1 MARCIHLQYKSWSP
15 NFFHAHGAQVL
26 EQARVFVIS
35 GTYWA
40 MDHGLQVTIAVL
52 GTSATKIFLVLEPF
66 SKLDNRTVAAPWES
80 ALLSSLP
87 APALVPGCKP
97 PHIRK
102 FWFLFFERYIFFE
115 RYNLKRRIP
124 EQHAKNH
131 VTSTFLGGAFCSDAS
146 VSAKPGMAPPPAP
159 CVWTYEN
166 WVWIPIRTHAHLIV
180 FWNLLQG

>member
-1 MARCIHLQYKSWSP
+1 M
-15 NFFHAHGAQVL
+15 
-26 EQARVFVIS
+26 
-35 GTYWA
+35 
-40 MDHGLQVTIAVL
+40 
-52 GTSATKIFLVLEPF
+52 VLEPF

-97 PHIRK
+97 PHIRE

-166 WVWIPIRTHAHLIV
+166 WVWIQFAPMRTSLFSETFCKDNNSAYKLFLWSTSPNYGQCTMASERKRTSTNGSARYVRKVPLQSNKTHPIFCEGSAAQV
-180 FWNLLQG
+180 